1 MPYNH
6 DRSFTDNVHNRLAV
20 DIIYRQMGWVVQD
33 LNARMLEN
41 IDMQNAVDYGAIDNN
56 DPTAPR
62 FITIQERF
70 RDNYYQ
76 TYNDFTIRYERP
88 ENIHVERRKSEFFK
102 IDADYF
108 VYGIINSNKWNV
120 DRATGFVKYVV
131 IDVPRLK
138 ALIEEERIVINAG
151 LSELRCRVQ
160 DGKMIC
166 PVNNN
171 SDKSSNF
178 VPFDICI
185 LAEIAPDVI
194 VYQEGFY

>member
-1 MPYNH
+1 M
-6 DRSFTDNVHNRLAV
+6 
-20 DIIYRQMGWVVQD
+20 
-33 LNARMLEN
+33 
-41 IDMQNAVDYGAIDNN
+41 
-56 DPTAPR
+56 
-62 FITIQERF
+62 
-70 RDNYYQ
+70 
-76 TYNDFTIRYERP
+76 
-88 ENIHVERRKSEFFK
+88 
-102 IDADYF
+102 
-108 VYGIINSNKWNV
+108 
-120 DRATGFVKYVV
+120 KYVV